1 MVCDRDVLQLGDD
14 NHAVEEGGR
23 RGGRKWPLWCSEV
36 RARCYSNNGGKGVE
50 GVRLTATRREGWRG
64 GGSVGCGSAGSRAG
78 EAGEE
83 REGRKQGR
91 LASGAWLTEARER
104 VIDGAGYNADGL
116 N

>member
-1 MVCDRDVLQLGDD
+1 M
-14 NHAVEEGGR
+14 E
-23 RGGRKWPLWCSEV
+23 
-36 RARCYSNNGGKGVE
+36 
-50 GVRLTATRREGWRG
+50 G

-104 VIDGAGYNADGL
+104 VIDGVGYNADGL